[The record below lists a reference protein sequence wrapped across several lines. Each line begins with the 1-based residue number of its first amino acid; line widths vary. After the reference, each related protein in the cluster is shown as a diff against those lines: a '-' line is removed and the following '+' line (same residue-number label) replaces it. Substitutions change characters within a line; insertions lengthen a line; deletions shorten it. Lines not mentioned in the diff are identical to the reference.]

1 MQDLNSKPTAI
12 FSVSAQP
19 GKRSVTDSEYG
30 ITSMSQSERAFDG
43 LVRVVASADDFF
55 GGPDSRDF
63 RDRVLENPSWK
74 AIRGA
79 ASRSMRKTG
88 DLHHA
93 FLEGARVVGTEVDK
107 QGRTVQLVELSMG
120 S

>member
-1 MQDLNSKPTAI
+1 MQDLKPTAI

-19 GKRSVTDSEYG
+19 GKRSVTDDYD
-30 ITSMSQSERAFDG
+30 ITTMSQSERAFDG

-63 RDRVLENPSWK
+63 RDRVLTDPSWK

-79 ASRSMRKTG
+79 ASRMMRKTG

-93 FLEGARVVGTEVDK
+93 FLEGARVVGSEVDK
-107 QGRTVQLVELSMG
+107 QGRTVQIVSLCMG